1 MHNILIFLYV
11 CSYVFETHNTNP
23 PLYVHSNIEN
33 PNIQNSNRYA
43 RRPKFLLNILQ
54 CLRHQV
60 HTDVNK
66 MVGNCSSTI
75 LCDVDMSPEG
85 DAEDGYNDIS
95 LKTAGE

>member
-1 MHNILIFLYV
+1 M
-11 CSYVFETHNTNP
+11 CSFVFVTTITNP
-23 PLYVHSNIEN
+23 HLTYATTKQLNQTK
-33 PNIQNSNRYA
+33 QNQTKQNKTKPYFNRYA

-60 HTDVNK
+60 HADVNK

-85 DAEDGYNDIS
+85 DADDGYTGIT
-95 LKTAGE
+95 LKTA